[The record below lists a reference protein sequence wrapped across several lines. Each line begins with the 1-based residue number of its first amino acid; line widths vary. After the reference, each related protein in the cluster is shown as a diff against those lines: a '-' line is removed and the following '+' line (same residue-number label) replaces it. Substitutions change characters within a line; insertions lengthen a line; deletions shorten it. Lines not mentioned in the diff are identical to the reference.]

1 MKSRTDEVYE
11 GSKITIKNETYIKN
25 KKQMNKGVSQMKNTY
40 IIKYSDIDKNEGQ
53 LKEIITNKL
62 INIIFNLENNK
73 ENTSQEV

>member
-1 MKSRTDEVYE
+1 MKNRKDEVYE
-11 GSKITIKNETYIKN
+11 GQKITIKKKVYIKS
-25 KKQMNKGVSQMKNTY
+25 KTNKGVSQMKNTY
-40 IIKYSDIDKNEGQ
+40 IIKYSDIDKNEKQ

>member
-1 MKSRTDEVYE
+1 MKNRKDEVYE
-11 GSKITIKNETYIKN
+11 GQKITIKKKVYIKN
-25 KKQMNKGVSQMKNTY
+25 KTNKGVSQMKNTY
-40 IIKYSDIDKNEGQ
+40 IIKYSDIDKNEKQ

>member
-1 MKSRTDEVYE
+1 MKNRKDEVYE
-11 GSKITIKNETYIKN
+11 GYKITIKNEAYIKN
-25 KKQMNKGVSQMKNTY
+25 KKQTNKGVSQMKNTY
-40 IIKYSDIDKNEGQ
+40 IIKYSDIDKNEKQ

>member
-1 MKSRTDEVYE
+1 MKSRKDEVYE
-11 GSKITIKNETYIKN
+11 GYKITIKNEMYIK
-25 KKQMNKGVSQMKNTY
+25 KKQTNKGVSQMKNTY
-40 IIKYSDIDKNEGQ
+40 IIKYSDIDKNEKQ

>member
-1 MKSRTDEVYE
+1 
-11 GSKITIKNETYIKN
+11 
-25 KKQMNKGVSQMKNTY
+25 MNKGVSQMKNTY
-40 IIKYSDIDKNEGQ
+40 IIKYSDINKNEGQ

>member
-1 MKSRTDEVYE
+1 MKSRKDDVYE
-11 GSKITIKNETYIKN
+11 GYKITIKNEVYIKN
-25 KKQMNKGVSQMKNTY
+25 KTNKGVSQMKNTY
-40 IIKYSDIDKNEGQ
+40 IIKYSDINKNEGQ

>member
-1 MKSRTDEVYE
+1 
-11 GSKITIKNETYIKN
+11 
-25 KKQMNKGVSQMKNTY
+25 MKNTY
-40 IIKYSDIDKNEGQ
+40 IIKYSDIDKNEKQ